1 MQPTAARR
9 TPVTDRRRPIHEHEH
24 VVDELLGRGRRP
36 TYGEEAR
43 ELIAGSRV
51 AITGAGGSVGGELVA
66 QVAGLSP
73 SAIWM
78 LDHDESSLQAVQ
90 LKVYGEGQLAHE
102 RTVLADIR
110 DFSRMQRLLESLQP
124 DLVFH
129 AAAHKHLAML
139 ERYPSE
145 AVRTNVFG
153 TLATIAAA
161 KRAGVQ
167 RFILVSTDKAANPS
181 SVLGVTK
188 RLAEVVTRRLGGPAM
203 ARASVR
209 FGNVLGSR
217 GSFLHTLEHQLR
229 NGLPVTVTDPEADR
243 YFMTIPEAAGLVIES
258 AVLAGHGETYLLDMG
273 EPVRIVDLVTRYA
286 RVRQLPEP
294 VIHFTGLLPGEKRS
308 EQLLDDSESMR
319 NTVHEQIYRVR
330 VDEQET
336 PIDLEPL
343 ADVVA
348 AGDES
353 EVAAELSRLGFHLGG
368 WANRKREELIPA

>member
-1 MQPTAARR
+1 LQPTEARS
-9 TPVTDRRRPIHEHEH
+9 TPVSDRRRPIHEQEH

-43 ELIAGSRV
+43 ELFAGSRV

-66 QVAGLSP
+66 QVARLSP

-78 LDHDESSLQAVQ
+78 IDHDESSLHAVQ
-90 LKVYGEGQLAHE
+90 LRVYGEGQLAHE

-110 DFSRMQRLLESLQP
+110 DFARMQRLLESLEP
-124 DLVFH
+124 DVVFH
-129 AAAHKHLAML
+129 AAAHKHLPIL

-161 KRAGVQ
+161 KRAGVG
-167 RFILVSTDKAANPS
+167 RFILVSTDKAANPT
-181 SVLGVTK
+181 SVLGATK
-188 RLAEVVTRRLGGPAM
+188 RLAEIVTRRLGGPVM
-203 ARASVR
+203 SRASVR

-217 GSFLHTLEHQLR
+217 GSFLHTLDHQLR
-229 NGLPVTVTDPEADR
+229 NGLAVTVTDPDADR

-273 EPVRIVDLVTRYA
+273 DPVRIVDLVTRFA
-286 RVRQLPEP
+286 RLRRLPEP

-308 EQLLDDSESMR
+308 EQLLDDSESMQE
-319 NTVHEQIYRVR
+319 TAHDQIYRVGI
-330 VDEQET
+330 DDPET
-336 PIDLEPL
+336 RIDLEPL

-348 AGDES
+348 NGDEF
-353 EVAAELSRLGFHLGG
+353 EVAAELTRLGFHLES
-368 WANRKREELIPA
+368 WVHQKREELVPA